1 MPSTLNVG
9 AAHHV
14 SLVIEDVERSR
25 AFYGGVLGLPEAA
38 RPDLG
43 FPGAWYQAGAVQ
55 LHLIV
60 PPPGVDTGARP
71 EKLSPIAPHLAFAID
86 GYDATRDALRAA
98 GLEVVELGRA
108 AGQMWVADPDG
119 NIIELIAPRVP
130 PADAD

>member
-1 MPSTLNVG
+1 MSDVPSVG
-9 AAHHV
+9 GAHHV
-14 SLVIEDVERSR
+14 SLCVTDIERSR
-25 AFYGGVLGLPEAA
+25 AFYGGVLGLPEAD

-71 EKLSPIAPHLAFAID
+71 EKLSPIAPHLAFSIAS
-86 GYDATRDALRAA
+86 YEATRDGLRAA
-98 GLEVVELGRA
+98 GLDVVELGRA

-119 NIIELIAPRVP
+119 NIIELIAA
-130 PADAD
+130 PARD